1 MYEPVSLR
9 VAIVTSC
16 GAVSSHNR
24 QDLIYSFV
32 PTHYMYVISLSNI
45 SIKTNFK
52 QITRVEL
59 KFVQYSH
66 GDYILCMTSHY
77 FSVNSSTSGYCV
89 LSNILMIC
97 RRIKV
102 VWQRTSC
109 AASHHSFITSVV
121 IQHLVSDTLY
131 QACYFRSI
139 QRKTYIM
146 LDKILLIH
154 LTQRA
159 MLTIAITWCQSWSSV
174 LHHKLFQRSSPLKL
188 LHQLEPNLV

>member
-1 MYEPVSLR
+1 
-9 VAIVTSC
+9 
-16 GAVSSHNR
+16 
-24 QDLIYSFV
+24 
-32 PTHYMYVISLSNI
+32 
-45 SIKTNFK
+45 
-52 QITRVEL
+52 
-59 KFVQYSH
+59 
-66 GDYILCMTSHY
+66 
-77 FSVNSSTSGYCV
+77 
-89 LSNILMIC
+89 MIC

-188 LHQLEPNLV
+188 LHQLEPNLVWIITGVSSLKIVSSDAVHQSTWPLLLKIEHMVKLQVFG